1 MMSSPSKEIVI
12 GGGLSAVLYA
22 YHTDSVLL
30 RSDDEGPPPF
40 DFFESSVDLSAFHIE
55 ATKFELHSNSDYKVI
70 GAPKRDLWERLSFIK
85 SVTGGIP
92 FADKATAIRINRED
106 KNVTVSSR
114 GASTTLEY
122 DKLRVLGDKN
132 LHGVSDLQTAVT
144 SHENKKYKVFDWF
157 DVRSGC
163 RHKFDYISTK
173 DDFVREMY
181 FYPSNRMD
189 GNHDLKD
196 LVVISYLDRQQLDS
210 VEYSDTYARLKAK
223 SIMKDNGIRGTRNG
237 RDTKNPEKFKYY
249 ALRLESASREIYETE
264 KNLYRD
270 TKNIIFDNRTPEQ
283 IISETAAIQSYSLSI
298 YKGLVTL

>member
-1 MMSSPSKEIVI
+1 MMPSPSREVVI

-30 RSDDEGPPPF
+30 RSGDDGPPPF
-40 DFFESSVDLSAFHIE
+40 DFFESNVDLSAYHVA
-55 ATKFELHSNSDYKVI
+55 ATMFELHSNSDFKVI

-85 SVTGGIP
+85 SISGGIP
-92 FADKATAIRINRED
+92 FADKITAIRVDREP
-106 KNVTVSSR
+106 KSITVSSR
-114 GASTTLEY
+114 GTSTVLEY
-122 DKLRVLGDKN
+122 DKLRIFDDKE
-132 LHGVSDLQTAVT
+132 LHGVSDLQIIST
-144 SHENKKYKVFDWF
+144 SYEDKKYKVLDWF

-173 DDFVREMY
+173 DDFVREMF

-196 LVVISYLDRQQLDS
+196 LVTVSYLDRRQLDS
-210 VEYSDTYARLKAK
+210 VEYSDTYARLKTK

-249 ALRLESASREIYETE
+249 ALRIESASREVYEIE

-270 TKNIIFDNRTPEQ
+270 TEDIIFDNRTPEQ
-283 IISETAAIQSYSLSI
+283 IISQMTVIQSYSLNI
-298 YKGLVTL
+298 HKGLVTL